1 MSGRSLYVRHGK
13 DANHAPVMAKFRELC
28 PVVEDH
34 SQGDHGY
41 DAIIRTWDGVVYVVE
56 IKDGRK
62 PPSQRRLTDTEK
74 AAMRRWG
81 WQFAL
86 VESVR
91 DAEDLALGKC
101 AATKG
106 GG

>member
-1 MSGRSLYVRHGK
+1 MSGRSLYIRHGR

-41 DAIIRTWDGVVYVVE
+41 DAIIRTSRGVVYVVE
-56 IKDGRK
+56 IKDGKR
-62 PPSQRRLTDTEK
+62 PPSQRRLTDNEK
-74 AAMRRWG
+74 AAMSRWG

-86 VESVR
+86 VESER
-91 DAEDLALGKC
+91 DAERLALGE
-101 AATKG
+101 TK
-106 GG
+106 

>member
-1 MSGRSLYVRHGK
+1 MMAGRSLYVRHGK
-13 DANHAPVMAKFRELC
+13 DANHEPVMAKFRDLC

-41 DAIIRTWDGVVYVVE
+41 DAIIRTSRGTVYVVE
-56 IKDGRK
+56 IKDGTLA
-62 PPSQRRLTDTEK
+62 PSRRQLTDNEK

-86 VESVR
+86 VESER
-91 DAEDLALGKC
+91 DAEDLALER
-101 AATKG
+101 ARKG
-106 GG
+106 AE